1 MSLCNSD
8 TAAESDLRKKKKK
21 NCGRDARERTRR
33 RSSAPCGGLIKLE
46 KVRWAGGIDCWNLI
60 YHMPPQLRS
69 LFIIKGRAR
78 SMGAP
83 QPRLV
88 HAIWWHH
95 LHHRHHRTSFLPR
108 GALKGTGRVCHLSA
122 APHSTPPPR
131 PPSDPHPPR
140 GLMRRW
146 EHLSRSSLQVLFFCL
161 IGVLLV
167 TINSFL
173 ARLQAALIRCHGE
186 KSNVHFHSHQTG
198 SHAGYKGLILVFLS
212 LFFFFEGKKS
222 NSWFLRLLAACC
234 GSKQN

>member
-1 MSLCNSD
+1 MASPPSPPPPHLLPTQGRFERNGPGLPSLRG
-8 TAAESDLRKKKKK
+8 TTLH
-21 NCGRDARERTRR
+21 
-33 RSSAPCGGLIKLE
+33 SS
-46 KVRWAGGIDCWNLI
+46 
-60 YHMPPQLRS
+60 
-69 LFIIKGRAR
+69 
-78 SMGAP
+78 
-83 QPRLV
+83 
-88 HAIWWHH
+88 
-95 LHHRHHRTSFLPR
+95 
-108 GALKGTGRVCHLSA
+108 
-122 APHSTPPPR
+122 PR

-198 SHAGYKGLILVFLS
+198 SHAGYKGLILVFLP
-212 LFFFFEGKKS
+212 LFFEGKKS

>member
-1 MSLCNSD
+1 MHVS
-8 TAAESDLRKKKKK
+8 
-21 NCGRDARERTRR
+21 ARERTRR
-33 RSSAPCGGLIKLE
+33 RSSGLIKLQ

-108 GALKGTGRVCHLSA
+108 GALKGNGPGLPSLRGTTL
-122 APHSTPPPR
+122 HSSPR

-173 ARLQAALIRCHGE
+173 GRLQAALIRCHGE

-212 LFFFFEGKKS
+212 LFFEGKKS
-222 NSWFLRLLAACC
+222 NSWFLWLLAACC